1 MTNKIL
7 KVGTFFSGIGSPE
20 KALERLKQE
29 EVINDYKVEFFSE
42 IDKDAIKS
50 YCAIHNTSEELNLGD
65 ITKIKGKDLPYS
77 DLWIG
82 GFPCQDISCA
92 GKMRGFT
99 FESETRSSLGWE
111 MIRLL
116 KEVEEK
122 PKYVIFENVASIT
135 SKKFK
140 DTLDLFKLDLS
151 NMGYTL
157 YDNVL
162 NAVNFEIP
170 QTRRRYFLIAI
181 LGKHDKFSFPIGHP
195 TNIKFKDFLDKS
207 KKMYS
212 VYEEKSKCFS
222 NIDIKNP
229 GETEKLIET
238 AINKNEKVEIIYND
252 FDGSQLKRI
261 IHPLHLFK
269 YKEDYYV
276 TAFCE
281 LRNDIRHFEIKR
293 IANIK

>member
-1 MTNKIL
+1 MISKIL

-29 EVINDYKVEFFSE
+29 NVIGDYKVEFFSE

-50 YCAIHNTSEELNLGD
+50 YCAIHDISEKLNLGD
-65 ITKIKGKDLPYS
+65 ITKIKGKDLPYC

-116 KEVEEK
+116 KEVDEK
-122 PKYVIFENVASIT
+122 PKYVIFENVASIM

-140 DTLDLFKLDLS
+140 DTLDLFKLDLA

-157 YDNVL
+157 YEKVL
-162 NAVNFEIP
+162 NAIDFEIP
-170 QTRRRYFLIAI
+170 QTRMRYFLVAI
-181 LGKHDKFSFPIGHP
+181 LGEHEKFCFPIGHP
-195 TNIKFKDFLDKS
+195 TNKKFKDILDKNVDEKYYYTDNTFQKDGNQYILKN
-207 KKMYS
+207 KKRDDINYI
-212 VYEEKSKCFS
+212 
-222 NIDIKNP
+222 IDI
-229 GETEKLIET
+229 EKLVTGGVCGIDTHSKFHQSQRLFSENGYAPTIT
-238 AINKNEKVEIIYND
+238 ASNTTDNAKVIVE
-252 FDGSQLKRI
+252 SEVR
-261 IHPLHLFK
+261 
-269 YKEDYYV
+269 
-276 TAFCE
+276 
-281 LRNDIRHFEIKR
+281 
-293 IANIK
+293 